1 MTTAVDQFNVLEKA
15 GDGGDY
21 SSITD
26 TYLEPLRLNW
36 SVPDYS
42 RLEKPPKPPV
52 PEVIAQFYYTRQ
64 GTSNSLTLIL
74 DIILLC
80 YNIYCFVATASNEWL
95 NS

>member
-1 MTTAVDQFNVLEKA
+1 MQASEQTETLTEAEKHMTTAVAQFNIVEQA

-36 SVPDYS
+36 SAPDYS

-52 PEVIAQFYYTRQ
+52 PEV
-64 GTSNSLTLIL
+64 
-74 DIILLC
+74 
-80 YNIYCFVATASNEWL
+80 NIYFHYKVAGIPGLAWVIVI
-95 NS
+95 

>member
-1 MTTAVDQFNVLEKA
+1 LQASEYTETLTEAEKHMTTAVDQFNILEKA

-52 PEVIAQFYYTRQ
+52 PEVIVQFYYTR
-64 GTSNSLTLIL
+64 
-74 DIILLC
+74 
-80 YNIYCFVATASNEWL
+80 
-95 NS
+95 